1 VTVEDADALD
11 CGVCFFSLKSPIFQC
26 QVGHVVCAPCRD
38 KLEAAAGRF
47 RQCHAMERLVESVSV
62 PCPHAAHGCGA
73 QPVYHRRDAHARVCA
88 HAPCRCPDEA
98 CRFAA
103 SMAELLLHLAAA
115 HGWPCFTKTSVGDIV
130 SFTVEL
136 RHGFN
141 FVRAAAGNGKGPY
154 HLFLLNTAKEDA
166 AP

>member
-1 VTVEDADALD
+1 VRAVPRQAR
-11 CGVCFFSLKSPIFQC
+11 GRRR
-26 QVGHVVCAPCRD
+26 QVPPVPRHG
-38 KLEAAAGRF
+38 AAGRV
-47 RQCHAMERLVESVSV
+47 RQRPVPARRPRLWRPAGPPPPRRPRQGVRARAV
-62 PCPHAAHGCGA
+62 PVP
-73 QPVYHRRDAHARVCA
+73 RRGVPLRRLH
-88 HAPCRCPDEA
+88 
-98 CRFAA
+98 
-103 SMAELLLHLAAA
+103 ELLLHLAAA